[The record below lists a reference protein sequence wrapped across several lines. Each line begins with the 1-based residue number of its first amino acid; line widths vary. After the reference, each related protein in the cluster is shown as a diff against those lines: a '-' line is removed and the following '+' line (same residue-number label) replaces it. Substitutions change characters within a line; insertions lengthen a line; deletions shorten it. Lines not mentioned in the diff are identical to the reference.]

1 MAQLCQHSIEFE
13 SLNARIIVISFGLAS
28 QARAWLEE
36 TSAPFTLLLDRER
49 AAYRAYGLEH
59 SLLRSWG
66 LKVWLRYAQLLL
78 AGRQWRGTLRGD
90 DSGQLGGDIVV
101 DANGI
106 TRFLYRSHD
115 PTNRPSVSQLLAV
128 LANCS
133 TTNRKAET
141 GYAQG
146 LP

>member
-13 SLNARIIVISFGLAS
+13 SLNTRLVVISFGLAS

-36 TSAPFTLLLDRER
+36 TGAPFTLLLDPER

-59 SLLRSWG
+59 SLVRSWG
-66 LKVWLRYAQLLL
+66 LKVWGQYARLML
-78 AGRQWRGTLRGD
+78 AGRQWRGTLREG
-90 DSGQLGGDIVV
+90 DSGQLGGDFIV

-106 TRFLYRSHD
+106 ARLAYRSRD
-115 PTNRPSVSQLLAV
+115 PTDRPLVSRLLAV

-133 TTNRKAET
+133 ATNRKAET
-141 GYAQG
+141 E
-146 LP
+146 

>member
-1 MAQLCQHSIEFE
+1 VAQLRHATRAAEIE
-13 SLNARIIVISFGLAS
+13 SLNAHIVVISFGPAR

-36 TSAPFTLLLDRER
+36 TSAPFTLLLDPER

-66 LKVWLRYAQLLL
+66 VKVWLRYAQLLL
-78 AGRQWRGTLRGD
+78 TGRPWRGIQG
-90 DSGQLGGDIVV
+90 DSGQLGGDIIV
-101 DANGI
+101 DARGVI
-106 TRFLYRSHD
+106 RLAHRSHD
-115 PTNRPSVSQLLAV
+115 PTDRPSVGELLAI

-141 GYAQG
+141 G
-146 LP
+146 